1 MPTGTAVNRQWI
13 VITREG
19 SFVIDWG
26 DGLFQD
32 LISGEFVPIGEADIS
47 HHPTESELDWL
58 MHIDRVSFY
67 DSKTVYIHNLPE
79 RPQRT
84 ID

>member
-13 VITREG
+13 VITRDG
-19 SFVIDWG
+19 TFVIDWG

-32 LISGEFVPIGEADIS
+32 LIGGDFIKVSEADIS
-47 HHPTESELDWL
+47 HHPSESELDWL

-67 DSKTVYIHNLPE
+67 DSKMVYIPE
-79 RPQRT
+79 RPQKT
-84 ID
+84 IE

>member
-1 MPTGTAVNRQWI
+1 
-13 VITREG
+13 
-19 SFVIDWG
+19 
-26 DGLFQD
+26 
-32 LISGEFVPIGEADIS
+32 VPIGEADIS

-58 MHIDRVSFY
+58 MHIDRVSSY